1 MSGNRLLALFDDP
14 RTPILL
20 DGGWG
25 TELQRRG
32 LALGQ
37 GSDAW
42 NLSHPDEV
50 IAVAKAYIAAGSRAI
65 LTNTFQANRLALDR
79 QGLADQVGRINEAGA
94 RIAREAVAGSKVR
107 VIGSIGPIGASADVA
122 ARAFAEQA
130 EALAE
135 GGVDALVVET
145 GLGLD
150 EARVAVRAALATGL
164 PVAAT
169 FHFQA
174 GDAGPVA
181 LDGSTPAEVA
191 HAMVEA
197 GADTVGANCGG
208 GIADFPEVCKLLAST
223 CDLPIWIKP
232 NAGLPTIEGGRAD
245 YPEGPATFA
254 ASLPDLLRAGARFVG
269 GCCGTDPRFIRALRL
284 ELNRTSHA
292 G

>member
-32 LALGQ
+32 LALGMC
-37 GSDAW
+37 SDAW

-50 IAVAKAYIAAGSRAI
+50 LAVAKAYIEAGSRAI
-65 LTNTFQANRLALDR
+65 LTNTFQANRFALR
-79 QGLADQVGRINEAGA
+79 RLGLADEVGRINEAGV
-94 RIAREAVAGSKVR
+94 RIAREAAGTKVR
-107 VIGSIGPIGASADVA
+107 VIGSIGPVGAPDNGA

-135 GGVDALVVET
+135 GGADALIVET
-145 GLGLD
+145 CLGLD
-150 EARVAVRAALATGL
+150 QARVAVRAALATGL
-164 PVAAT
+164 PVAAS

-191 HAMVEA
+191 RAMVEA
-197 GADTVGANCGG
+197 GADAVGANCGG
-208 GIADFPEVCKLLAST
+208 GIAEFPDVCERLASA

-232 NAGLPTIEGGRAD
+232 NAGLPTIEGGRAA
-245 YPEGPATFA
+245 YPEGPETFA
-254 ASLPDLLRAGARFVG
+254 ATLPDLLRAGARFVG